1 MSRTL
6 EIQIERIKSEMDRK
20 LPSLESEISELKSDL
35 KSARANYT
43 EIQSQLVKQTQAF
56 EQVKEKKDKY

>member
-1 MSRTL
+1 MQL
-6 EIQIERIKSEMDRK
+6 ERIKSEMDRK
-20 LPSLESEISELKSDL
+20 LPSLESEINELKSDL

>member
-1 MSRTL
+1 M
-6 EIQIERIKSEMDRK
+6 QIERIKSEMDRK